1 LSPGTE
7 TITGPDSALFRLT
20 SQHACVKRPAV
31 DKETRK
37 TAIQLASL
45 SSIGIAMVIAVFGC
59 FFLGRWLDRHFGT
72 EPYLAFLLLIIG
84 IAAGFRNIYVL
95 LKRYVKNEKPII
107 TRVKSEPRKRPPPEK
122 A

>member
-1 LSPGTE
+1 
-7 TITGPDSALFRLT
+7 
-20 SQHACVKRPAV
+20 V

-45 SSIGIAMVIAVFGC
+45 SGIGIAMVAAIFGC
-59 FFLGRWLDRHFGT
+59 FFVGRWLDRQFGT
-72 EPYLAFLLLIIG
+72 EPYLAFLLLLIG

-107 TRVKSEPRKRPPPEK
+107 AQVESEPRKRPPPKK